1 VVRRPSGVEV
11 LDGRSRALMLSK
23 KLQELAFRRWHIL
36 DNMRVL
42 RDARPIPSD
51 PET

>member
-1 VVRRPSGVEV
+1 VVRRLSGVEV
-11 LDGRSRALMLSK
+11 PDGRSRALTLSK
-23 KLQELAFRRWHIL
+23 KLQERALRRWHIL

-42 RDARPIPSD
+42 RNAWPISSD